1 LIARKGWFFIAFFA
15 ILHRLFSGVS
25 MEHKDFAIGQ
35 TFLGSA
41 GFKWLC
47 TDKGTRTISA
57 IMLDPDKDESWF
69 VGPPYAVEE
78 VIFDEHDMQSC
89 YLSLKDSIMD
99 SARELK
105 ESVHPGFDSKT
116 MRKMF
121 NTKHLVLEAKY
132 PHKKM
137 LRRVRVGT
145 DGSIWHPYAARP
157 LERPASEEGKFIP
170 RKWMIL
176 VFELFSHQWSEIH
189 EDEFVKLPYNTEEA
203 MVARKHALEL
213 QKSKKD

>member
-1 LIARKGWFFIAFFA
+1 MK
-15 ILHRLFSGVS
+15 
-25 MEHKDFAIGQ
+25 HKDFAIGQ

-41 GFKWLC
+41 GFEWLC

-57 IMLDPDKDESWF
+57 IMLDPYKDESWF

-105 ESVHPGFDSKT
+105 ESIHPGFDSKT

-137 LRRVRVGT
+137 LRRDRIGL
-145 DGSIWHPYAARP
+145 DGEIWHPYAARP
-157 LERPASEEGKFIP
+157 IKQDEPENTTDFIP
-170 RKWMIL
+170 RKWMVL
-176 VFELFSHQWSEIH
+176 VFEIFSSTWCEIH
-189 EDEFVKLPYNTEEA
+189 EDEFVKLPYSTKEA
-203 MVARKHALEL
+203 MISRKAIVDALKK
-213 QKSKKD
+213 QK